1 LFGFCVFQTLCFTF
15 DMSGHNKWSKIKH
28 KKGAED
34 AKRSKLFS
42 VFAKQ
47 IAMEAKATKGDKNS
61 PRLRAVIEKARAS
74 NFPSENVERAVQ
86 KGMGTGESSY
96 TEVFY
101 EAYGPGGVGI
111 IVTGIT
117 DSPNRTNSEIKHLLS
132 KNNGSLGGQGS
143 VTWAF
148 TKTSE
153 GWEAQT
159 KIPVD
164 EQVGESLGALIDALE
179 EQDDVEGVWTNAE

>member
-1 LFGFCVFQTLCFTF
+1 
-15 DMSGHNKWSKIKH
+15 MSGHNKWSKIKH

-34 AKRSKLFS
+34 AKRSKVFS

-47 IAMEAKATKGDKNS
+47 IAMEAKAAKGDRNS
-61 PRLRAVIEKARAS
+61 PRLRTIIEKAKAQ
-74 NFPSENVERAVQ
+74 NFPNENIERAIQ
-86 KGMGTGESSY
+86 KGSGAGGSSY

-111 IVTGIT
+111 IITGIT
-117 DSPNRTNSEIKHLLS
+117 DSPNRTNAEIKHLLS
-132 KNNGSLGGQGS
+132 EHGGNLGGSGS

-148 TKTSE
+148 TKTAE
-153 GWEAQT
+153 GWEPQS

-164 EQVGESLGALIDALE
+164 EAVGESLGALLDAFE
-179 EQDDVEGVWTNAE
+179 EHDDVEGVWNNAE